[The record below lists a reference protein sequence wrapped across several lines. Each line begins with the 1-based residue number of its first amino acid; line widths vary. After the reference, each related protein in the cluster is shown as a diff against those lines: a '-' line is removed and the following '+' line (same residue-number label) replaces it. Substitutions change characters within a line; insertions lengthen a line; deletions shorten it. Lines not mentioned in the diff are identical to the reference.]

1 VLLIVNKRLSV
12 VLLLCGDKYIEKVL
26 CEQNFGLLVVI
37 FLLFLWKLLILL
49 LMNIN
54 VEERVER
61 ARGYF
66 LEGYNCAQAVVMA
79 FDDVMAM
86 SPESLAKLAAPFG
99 GGMGRMREVCGTVSG
114 MAMVAGAIQPSA
126 DPKNL
131 EERKLNYA
139 LVQTFADSFRKEN
152 GDIVCRRLL
161 GLEPV
166 VVRAETHM
174 PSERTQEYYRKRPCV
189 EYVACAA
196 RIVAEY
202 LAK

>member
-1 VLLIVNKRLSV
+1 MK
-12 VLLLCGDKYIEKVL
+12 
-26 CEQNFGLLVVI
+26 
-37 FLLFLWKLLILL
+37 
-49 LMNIN
+49 MN

-61 ARGYF
+61 ARNYF

-79 FDDVMAM
+79 FDDVMLMDVVA
-86 SPESLAKLAAPFG
+86 LARLTAPFG

-114 MAMVAGAIQPSA
+114 MTFVAGALAPSA

-131 EERKLNYA
+131 EERKNNYA
-139 LVQTFADSFRKEN
+139 LVQYFADAFRREN

-161 GLEPV
+161 GLEPMV
-166 VVRAETHM
+166 EKSETAM
-174 PSERTQEYYRKRPCV
+174 PSERTTEYYKKRPCV

-202 LAK
+202 INSLD

>member
-1 VLLIVNKRLSV
+1 
-12 VLLLCGDKYIEKVL
+12 
-26 CEQNFGLLVVI
+26 
-37 FLLFLWKLLILL
+37 
-49 LMNIN
+49 MTIN

-79 FDDVMAM
+79 FDDIMNMDVNA
-86 SPESLAKLAAPFG
+86 LARLTAPFG

-114 MAMVAGAIQPSA
+114 MAFVAGAIAPSV

-131 EERKLNYA
+131 EERKNNYA
-139 LVQTFADSFRKEN
+139 LVQTFADKFRKEN

-161 GLEPV
+161 GLEPMV
-166 VVRAETHM
+166 ERSETAM
-174 PSERTQEYYRKRPCV
+174 PSERTPEYYKKRPCV

-196 RIVAEY
+196 RIVAEH
-202 LAK
+202 LVGNSK